1 MTKTQ
6 IKEQIKEQ
14 IKDLTADLFK
24 EKAFAGEF
32 NQWNTS
38 ELIFAAN
45 HFKLD
50 FYDTIQILM
59 LQTKK

>member
-1 MTKTQ
+1 MNKQ
-6 IKEQIKEQ
+6 QIKEQ

-32 NQWNTS
+32 NNLSTS
-38 ELIFAAN
+38 ELIAAAN
-45 HFKLD
+45 YFKLD
-50 FYDTIQILM
+50 FYDTMQILM